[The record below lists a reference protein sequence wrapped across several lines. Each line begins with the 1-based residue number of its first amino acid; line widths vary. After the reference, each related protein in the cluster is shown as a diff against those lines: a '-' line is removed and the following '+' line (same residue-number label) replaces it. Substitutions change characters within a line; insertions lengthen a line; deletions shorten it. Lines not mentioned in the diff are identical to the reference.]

1 MDEEAKMNLYVV
13 EREGGLQQAKMSD
26 VLSVTARIE
35 WMWSMHCWRKE
46 KKKELFGKTIFQK
59 KKDTFTPKS

>member
-1 MDEEAKMNLYVV
+1 MNLYVV

-35 WMWSMHCWRKE
+35 WMWSIYTLLKEGKE
-46 KKKELFGKTIFQK
+46 KRIIW
-59 KKDTFTPKS
+59 